1 MCQFFWRKRTESNP
15 QGATNARLFSRQVP
29 SPVGLRFHKYFMFT
43 AIAFI
48 LALNVDQL
56 PLATLEKY
64 YWDCDTIFMKGEM
77 GGQDIMSCLAITDQ
91 FILKKFKNNKKK

>member
-1 MCQFFWRKRTESNP
+1 
-15 QGATNARLFSRQVP
+15 
-29 SPVGLRFHKYFMFT
+29 MFT

-91 FILKKFKNNKKK
+91 FILKKFKNNKKKFKQYWETNKYREWESRGFVPEQV